1 MTFFKPG
8 PKLVKPKEVQAR
20 PLPEIEIDYQ
30 KICQL
35 IANKEYQT
43 KVFKMELDQLYQK
56 MSDLNQ
62 EASKAKALEA
72 KKEIPNESIP
82 G

>member
-8 PKLVKPKEVQAR
+8 PKLVKPKEVPIR

-35 IANKEYQT
+35 IANKEYQI

-62 EASKAKALEA
+62 EAAKS
-72 KKEIPNESIP
+72 KKELASDPVP
-82 G
+82 